1 MFNQFVL
8 IILQVLTLYSLAHL
22 KLHSHLQ
29 TPKVSSKIVDPPL
42 CQSICIYT
50 SIKLLEFPYS
60 CYSSSFTS
68 FLASFHCLSEPSS
81 YKNAI
86 LDPFL
91 QQAMDEEPF
100 ALHKIDTWDLV
111 PLPPSKSVV
120 SCCWVYK
127 IKTNSNGSIE

>member
-29 TPKVSSKIVDPPL
+29 PPKASSKIVDPPL
-42 CQSICIYT
+42 HPSICICT
-50 SIKLLEFPYS
+50 SIKLLEFGYS

-68 FLASFHCLSEPSS
+68 FLSFVHCLFKPSS
-81 YKNAI
+81 YKKAI
-86 LDPFL
+86 FYPFL

-120 SCCWVYK
+120 
-127 IKTNSNGSIE
+127 G